1 MIKVVYPV
9 ILIFSM
15 IFFAG
20 CSSYNSQDQ
29 QQFEPSS
36 AGGEST
42 PPASD
47 KTGISAVRGVWL
59 TNVDSDVL
67 KSRENI
73 KKAIQFCSELGINT
87 IFTVVWNKG
96 FTLYPSKVMKNEFG
110 IEIDTAISGR
120 DPLKEVIEEA
130 HKKNIKV
137 IAWFEFGFAS
147 SFKIGGGHLL
157 TAKPDWASKEI
168 TGDLTTKNGFEWM
181 NAFKPEVQD
190 FILALIAEVVKN
202 YDVDGI
208 QGDDRLPALPS
219 TGGYDEFTV
228 DLFKKEHNGINPPE
242 DFKNALW
249 VKWRAD
255 KLTEFCGKIYQ
266 TVKSI
271 DPNCIVSM
279 SPSVYP
285 WSKEEYLQDWP
296 EWVRRGYV
304 DLLCPQLYR
313 YTIEEYTKVLSE
325 AYTKHLPTGY
335 KHIFYPGVLIK
346 VGGYYP
352 NPDFLLQ
359 MIEVNR
365 ELGIEG
371 EVFFFYEGI
380 KKFPDLMKN
389 TIYREKADFPKLL
402 K

>member
-1 MIKVVYPV
+1 MNYFVYPA
-9 ILIFSM
+9 ILFVTLVL
-15 IFFAG
+15 FTG
-20 CSSYNSQDQ
+20 CSTYNSQDQ
-29 QQFEPSS
+29 KQLEPTSTGG
-36 AGGEST
+36 AGS
-42 PPASD
+42 PPSVE

-73 KKAIQFCSELGINT
+73 KEAINLCSELGINT

-96 FTLYPSKVMKNEFG
+96 FTLYPSKVMKDEFG

-130 HKKNIKV
+130 HKKKIKV

-157 TAKPDWASKEI
+157 TAKPDWASKDFS
-168 TGDLTTKNGFEWM
+168 GNLTTKNGFEWM
-181 NAFKPEVQD
+181 NAFNPEVQN
-190 FILALIAEVVKN
+190 FILALISEVVRN

-219 TGGYDEFTV
+219 NGGYDEYTV
-228 DLFKKEHNGINPPE
+228 EQYKKEHSGNNPPE
-242 DFKNALW
+242 DYKNHEW

-255 KLTEFCGKIYQ
+255 KLTEFCGKIHQ
-266 TVKSI
+266 TVKAI
-271 DPNCIVSM
+271 NPNCIVSM
-279 SPSVYP
+279 SPSIYP

-296 EWVRRGYV
+296 EWVKRGYV

-313 YTIEEYTKVLSE
+313 YTIEEYKKVLSE
-325 AYTKHLPTGY
+325 SYTKHLPKGY

-346 VGGYYP
+346 VGGYFP
-352 NPDFLLQ
+352 KSDFLLQ
-359 MIEVNR
+359 MIEANR

-380 KKFPDLMKN
+380 KKYPDLFKN
-389 TIYREKADFPKLL
+389 TIYRERADFPHLL